1 MGLIVSYQNIYR
13 NKSNSDPNLKFKVLM
28 DSTTSAILSISKALS
43 CCLHS
48 LQMETWVESEVGI
61 FFSKA
66 VPCQDKCDKT
76 KRHMI
81 LQIRLLQIIRVSEIS
96 DLLQWVVCDNEI
108 KIIFYP
114 PIFYLEIWVLTNQ
127 WYSIY

>member
-1 MGLIVSYQNIYR
+1 
-13 NKSNSDPNLKFKVLM
+13 M

-48 LQMETWVESEVGI
+48 LQMETWVESEVGMFCLKKI
-61 FFSKA
+61 VFLKA

-76 KRHMI
+76 KRHMT

-108 KIIFYP
+108 KIIS
-114 PIFYLEIWVLTNQ
+114 
-127 WYSIY
+127 SIHPFFT

>member
-1 MGLIVSYQNIYR
+1 
-13 NKSNSDPNLKFKVLM
+13 M

-76 KRHMI
+76 KRHMT

-108 KIIFYP
+108 KIISSTLLLNEGIP
-114 PIFYLEIWVLTNQ
+114 RALKGKKPRLKNILLLPLIFEEIN
-127 WYSIY
+127 YF